1 MKPLKVEF
9 AAFGSYPGV
18 VKVDFT
24 KLFSRGL
31 FVISGDTGTGKT
43 TVFDAMSFALFGD
56 MPSKPPS
63 DIRSHHADSS
73 TETYAQFTFE
83 AGGAV
88 YIARRTPKYERLK
101 KVGGGRTTESAT
113 ASLQKRDGD
122 QVALLASG
130 ARDVSQRIENIIG
143 LNADQFQ
150 RVMVLPQ
157 GEVQRFL
164 LENSSSRE
172 TLLRR
177 LFGGDVFEKITERLK
192 KQSDDIKD
200 EVAAT
205 ELQLSVQ
212 IDTAVQAVSKAK
224 KELELESADEGTQP
238 KREVLSEFFAE
249 LVEAAEG
256 LQRQVETSRKAEEQA
271 RTEATEAL
279 GAAERYDLASGYRET
294 LSKLAGRE
302 AFVSEAAAAA
312 ERSGQARP
320 VVDAAEK
327 ASDTQNK
334 HETATNAFEVAYEDL
349 QTIGERADLSF
360 LGSSP
365 AEVAAVITQGSSDL
379 GAQRATIQAH
389 KDAAVA
395 AESAANEIAL
405 WEDAV
410 AANVEETKKL
420 RSEAKS
426 VDEQLRLLSNTP
438 PDTAAIDAKCEEL
451 ETARQDIETRD
462 RLLAD
467 LQKAEHDRRAAEQVV
482 RDKMVAY
489 LQSAAPSLAA
499 QLEDGK
505 PCAVCG
511 STKHPQPAETK
522 GDGSIVSHDDVE
534 NAQDELRQAEAD
546 QGQLQKDL
554 AEVKGSLRTH
564 ADSEASDVSAQLQA
578 AQSNRKDL
586 VAAIAERDRLT
597 AQREGLE
604 NQLAELDNRALRLSG
619 EEDGLRRRSKE
630 AEKHLEEAIE
640 SAAGIDSAAL
650 ETRSAAIADLETKL
664 GPYGELHRQKF
675 AAARLREDAAG
686 VLAGTLEVS
695 MFATVDD
702 ARGALLPAE
711 QEQAAEEAFDAH
723 KAQTLEAKGGL
734 ASLVEQGIP
743 ETRPDVETI
752 TKAAEDAAAEADGLT
767 GRNARVQAEL
777 ARAQEAIDVYDTI
790 EADSALLRARAVA
803 AEHAHAVCHGS
814 RDVNLLRWVL
824 AQQLDQVAAV
834 ASEHLRQM
842 SNGRYTIRRS
852 YDGGGHGAKGLD
864 LTIEDSHTGRSRM
877 PTSLS
882 GGEQF
887 QASLA
892 LALGLADVVS
902 RTGSTRSHSPEALFI
917 DEGFGS
923 LDQTA
928 LDEAINTLHSLQE
941 QGRMVGVITH
951 VEAMKER
958 LHPGIVVERR
968 VDGRGST
975 LTVNP

>member
-9 AAFGSYPGV
+9 AAFGSYPGEV
-18 VKVDFT
+18 DVDFT
-24 KLFSRGL
+24 ELFSRGL

-88 YIARRTPKYERLK
+88 YIARRTPKYERPR
-101 KVGGGRTTESAT
+101 KVGGGTTTENPT

-122 QVALLASG
+122 QVTLLASG
-130 ARDVSQRIENIIG
+130 ARDVSKHIDNIIG

-192 KQSDDIKD
+192 KQSDDVKG

-212 IDTAVQAVSKAK
+212 IDTAVQAISKAQ
-224 KELELESADEGTQP
+224 KELELETADEGNQP
-238 KREVLSEFFAE
+238 KREVLSEC
-249 LVEAAEG
+249 LVMLLEAAEG
-256 LQRQVETSRKAEEQA
+256 LQHQAEASKKAQEQA

-294 LSKLAGRE
+294 LSKLADRE

-327 ASDTQNK
+327 ASKTQNEN
-334 HETATNAFEVAYEDL
+334 ETATNALEVAYADL
-349 QTIGERADLSF
+349 QTIGEPADLTFS
-360 LGSSP
+360 GSSP
-365 AEVAAVITQGSSDL
+365 AEVAAVITKGSSDL
-379 GAQRATIQAH
+379 GAQRAATEAH
-389 KDAAVA
+389 KDATVA
-395 AESAANEIAL
+395 AESAANEFTL
-405 WEDAV
+405 WEGAV
-410 AANVEETKKL
+410 AANVEEKKKL
-420 RSEAKS
+420 DSEAKS
-426 VDEQLRLLSNTP
+426 IDEQLGLLSHTP
-438 PDTAAIDAKCEEL
+438 PDTAVIDAKCEEL
-451 ETARQDIETRD
+451 QAAQQDIETRD

-467 LQKAEHDRRAAEQVV
+467 LQDAEHARRAAEQVV
-482 RDKMVAY
+482 KDKMVAY
-489 LQSAAPSLAA
+489 LQSEAPRLAA

-511 STKHPQPAETK
+511 STKHPQPAETA
-522 GDGSIVSHDDVE
+522 GDGSIVSHGHVE
-534 NAQDELRQAEAD
+534 KAQAELRQAEAD
-546 QGQLQKDL
+546 RGQLQKDL
-554 AEVKGSLRTH
+554 AEVKASLRTH
-564 ADSEASDVSAQLQA
+564 ADREASDVSAQLQA
-578 AQSNRKDL
+578 AQSDRKEL
-586 VAAIAERDRLT
+586 TAAIAQRDRLT

-604 NQLAELDNRALRLSG
+604 ARLAELANRALRLAG
-619 EEDGLRRRSKE
+619 EEDGLRRRKQE
-630 AEKHLEEAIE
+630 AGKRLEEAIE
-640 SAAGIDSAAL
+640 SAAGIDAVAL
-650 ETRSAAIADLETKL
+650 ETRSAAITALETKL
-664 GPYGELHRQKF
+664 EPYGALHRQKF
-675 AAARLREDAAG
+675 AAARLREDAASD
-686 VLAGTLEVS
+686 LAGTLEES
-695 MFATVDD
+695 IFATVDD
-702 ARGALLPAE
+702 ARDALLPTE
-711 QEQAAEEAFDAH
+711 QEQAAMNAFDAH
-723 KAQTLEAKGGL
+723 KTKTLEAKGGL

-743 ETRPDVETI
+743 EARPDVETI
-752 TKAAEDAAAEADGLT
+752 TRAAEDAAAEADGLAV
-767 GRNARVQAEL
+767 RNLRVQAEL
-777 ARAQEAIDVYDTI
+777 ARAREAIDAYDTI
-790 EADSALLRARAVA
+790 EADSALLRDRAVA

-834 ASEHLRQM
+834 ASVHLRQM

-852 YDGGGHGAKGLD
+852 DNEGGHGAKGLD
-864 LTIEDSHTGRSRM
+864 LTIEDSHTGRSRV

-902 RTGSTRSHSPEALFI
+902 RAGSTRSHSPEALFI

-968 VDGRGST
+968 ADGRGSN